1 MNKKLAGISMFV
13 AGFLALYS
21 GFIFSAEFLGMTE
34 LRNAMLCQ
42 WLLVMGM
49 MMLPWS
55 QNGLDGFL
63 GFALGTAVGVMCFF
77 FFTNLLKIYNVP
89 PNTDLIK
96 VLISTFGV
104 GVFAQAAMVAARLF
118 DEKFVLFSGFLIIKQ
133 QK

>member
-104 GVFAQAAMVAARLF
+104 GAFAHAAMVAARLF
-118 DEKFVLFSGFLIIKQ
+118 DDKFVLFSGFLIIKQ